1 LSQSSFFPIQREFFM
16 LNGPLH
22 EQPRKQRATVIRT
35 SNEFILLEW
44 LKSTG
49 RLIPREPVESE
60 HRNEVEEISEIIDL
74 DDIPYDNDDDDSEV
88 ELED

>member
-1 LSQSSFFPIQREFFM
+1 MPK
-16 LNGPLH
+16 GPLR
-22 EQPRKQRATVIRT
+22 EEPRNQRATVIRT

-60 HRNEVEEISEIIDL
+60 YLNEVEEISEMIDL
-74 DDIPYDNDDDDSEV
+74 DDIPYDHDDDDAEISLDE
-88 ELED
+88 

>member
-1 LSQSSFFPIQREFFM
+1 M

-22 EQPRKQRATVIRT
+22 EQPRNQRATVIRT

-49 RLIPREPVESE
+49 RLIAREHIESDLTSDVE
-60 HRNEVEEISEIIDL
+60 EEISEIIDL
-74 DDIPYDNDDDDSEV
+74 DDLAYDQDDDTD
-88 ELED
+88 LDLDD

>member
-1 LSQSSFFPIQREFFM
+1 M

-22 EQPRKQRATVIRT
+22 EQPRNQRATVIRT

-49 RLIPREPVESE
+49 RLIAREHIESDIISEVE
-60 HRNEVEEISEIIDL
+60 EEISEIIDL
-74 DDIPYDNDDDDSEV
+74 DDLAYDQDDDTD
-88 ELED
+88 LDLDD

>member
-1 LSQSSFFPIQREFFM
+1 M

-22 EQPRKQRATVIRT
+22 EQPRNQRATVIRT

-49 RLIPREPVESE
+49 RLIAREHIESDIISEVE
-60 HRNEVEEISEIIDL
+60 EEISEIIDL
-74 DDIPYDNDDDDSEV
+74 DDLAYDQDDDTDLD
-88 ELED
+88 LED

>member
-1 LSQSSFFPIQREFFM
+1 M

-22 EQPRKQRATVIRT
+22 EQPRNQRATVIRT

-49 RLIPREPVESE
+49 RLIAREPVEST
-60 HRNEVEEISEIIDL
+60 HLNEVEEISEIIDL
-74 DDIPYDNDDDDSEV
+74 DDLSYDNDDDDSDIEI
-88 ELED
+88 ED

>member
-1 LSQSSFFPIQREFFM
+1 M

-22 EQPRKQRATVIRT
+22 EQPRNQRATVIRT

-49 RLIPREPVESE
+49 RLIAREHIESDLTSDVE
-60 HRNEVEEISEIIDL
+60 EEISEIIDL
-74 DDIPYDNDDDDSEV
+74 DDLAYDNDDDTSLD
-88 ELED
+88 LED